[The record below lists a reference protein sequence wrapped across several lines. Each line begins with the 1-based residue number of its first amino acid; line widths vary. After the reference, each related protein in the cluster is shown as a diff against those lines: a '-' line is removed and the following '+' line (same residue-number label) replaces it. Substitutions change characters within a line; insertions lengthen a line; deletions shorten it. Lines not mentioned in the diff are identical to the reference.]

1 MNSRKRFLA
10 VWYCVSVLGGEVA
23 FGQEQGE
30 ARDQPWRLSCRVGAE
45 FSDNRDGTATN
56 KQTNL
61 DGIVEPR
68 ADFIWQDA
76 DRTRVQLMVMPQM
89 RWHSHP
95 RTAAEGSA
103 QDSAELFGACGLE
116 VMHRLTPTVTL
127 NAGDQLSYSDDPAK
141 IETGTTS
148 RRSESYVR
156 NDVHAGV
163 NAAVS
168 AAAGANLTAGV
179 VTMRYP
185 DSDAARELD
194 SDLFNVAWS
203 PYYNV
208 GSGWTVLG
216 NVGASEF
223 QSEKTIRMRGSA
235 VETCYAGVEKKVTQ
249 DFVWKV
255 LGGYQFVQYDNP
267 ALEADNM
274 LGGNAEVVFMETAPT
289 RFRLGVEYGYTPPSI
304 GGYSAQQATTYSGA
318 VDHDV
323 LANRMTIRLQGQYR
337 DSQYLSEGADAP
349 SGSEKMTRLGF
360 HGTYFWDNQWSFTGG
375 YSYENWESLL
385 REPFQ
390 RNLITASIRVAW

>member
-1 MNSRKRFLA
+1 MNSMKRFLSA
-10 VWYCVSVLGGEVA
+10 VLCVSVLGGLVA
-23 FGQEQGE
+23 FGQAQGE
-30 ARDQPWRLSCRVGAE
+30 VGDQPWRFSSRVAAE

-56 KQTNL
+56 KQSNL

-68 ADFIWQDA
+68 TDFSWHDA
-76 DRTRVQLMVMPQM
+76 DRTSVQLMVMPQM

-116 VMHRLTPTVTL
+116 LMHRLTPTVTL

-148 RRSESYVR
+148 RRRESYVR
-156 NDVHAGV
+156 NDAHAGV

-168 AAAGANLTAGV
+168 AAAGANLTAGF

-194 SDLFNVAWS
+194 SDLYNVAWS

-208 GSGWTVLG
+208 GSGWMVLG

-235 VETCYAGVEKKVTQ
+235 METCYAGVEKKVTQ

-267 ALEADNM
+267 ALEPADM
-274 LGGNAEVVFMETAPT
+274 LSGNAEMAFMETAPT
-289 RFRLGVEYGYTPPSI
+289 RFRLGVQYGYTPPSI
-304 GGYSAQQATTYSGA
+304 SAYSAQQTTTFSGSI
-318 VDHDV
+318 DHDV
-323 LANRMTIRLQGQYR
+323 LANRLTFSLQGQYM
-337 DSQYLSEGADAP
+337 DSQYLSEGTDAP
-349 SGSEKMTRLGF
+349 GGSEKMTRIDV
-360 HGTYFWDNQWSFTGG
+360 HGAYFLDNQWSFTGG
-375 YSYENWESLL
+375 YSYENWESAL
-385 REPFQ
+385 RESFQ
-390 RNLITASIRVAW
+390 RNLIDMSVKAQW

>member
-1 MNSRKRFLA
+1 MNSMKSFLA
-10 VWYCVSVLGGEVA
+10 VGLCVSVLGRLAV
-23 FGQEQGE
+23 FGQEPSGE
-30 ARDQPWRLSCRVGAE
+30 WGKPWQYSLRMGGE

-56 KQTNL
+56 KQNNL

-68 ADFIWQDA
+68 AEFIWQDA
-76 DRTRVQLMVMPQM
+76 DRTRMQLMVMPQM

-103 QDSAELFGACGLE
+103 QDSTELFGACGLE
-116 VMHRLTPTVTL
+116 LMHRLTPTLTL
-127 NAGDQLSYSDDPAK
+127 NAGDQFSYSDDPAK

-148 RRSESYVR
+148 RRRESYVR
-156 NDVHAGV
+156 NDAHAGV

-194 SDLFNVAWS
+194 SDLYNVACS
-203 PYYNV
+203 PYYNM
-208 GSGWTVLG
+208 GSGWMVLG

-235 VETCYAGVEKKVTQ
+235 METCYAGVEKKVTQ

-267 ALEADNM
+267 ALKSDNM

-323 LANRMTIRLQGQYR
+323 LANRMTISLQGQYR

-349 SGSEKMTRLGF
+349 SGSEKMTRLGI
-360 HGTYFWDNQWSFTGG
+360 HGTYFLNNKWSFTGG
-375 YSYENWESLL
+375 YFYENWESLL

-390 RNLITASIRVAW
+390 RNLITASVRAAW